1 MERETG
7 IEPATNS
14 LEGCDSTTELLP
26 LDFFQERVYRK
37 GVSRLTDRRGRT
49 AADTFRRRA
58 TRPGPAGTGP
68 PGDTRVRAKLPAG

>member
-26 LDFFQERVYRK
+26 REALIGILTQPGGRVQI
-37 GVSRLTDRRGRT
+37 D
-49 AADTFRRRA
+49 AADRA
-58 TRPGPAGTGP
+58 FLDP
-68 PGDTRVRAKLPAG
+68 